1 MRKPTIDPN
10 RGTGRTTRQM
20 LAAPQGA
27 VFVSAHA
34 GSVSYDKAL
43 ALKHGRS
50 DLKIVAPD
58 WFSGGRWT
66 GLRLT
71 GIVIDHATQMTEQR
85 QEYLQMALTRV
96 RK

>member
-1 MRKPTIDPN
+1 MKIDPN
-10 RGTGRTTRQM
+10 RCTGRTTRQM

-50 DLKIVAPD
+50 DLKIVTPD
-58 WFSGGRWT
+58 WLTGGRWV
-66 GLRLT
+66 GLELT
-71 GIVIDHATQMTEQR
+71 GIVFDHDMQMTEQR
-85 QEYLQMALTRV
+85 QEYLRMALTRV
-96 RK
+96 RKEK